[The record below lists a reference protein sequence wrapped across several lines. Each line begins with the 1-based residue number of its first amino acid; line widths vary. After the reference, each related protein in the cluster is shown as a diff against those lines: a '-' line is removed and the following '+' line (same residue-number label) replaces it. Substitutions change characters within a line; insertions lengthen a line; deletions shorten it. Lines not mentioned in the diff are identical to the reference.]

1 MLRFLTRAVGQPD
14 DGEARKAELEVG
26 FDLDLPRLEPDESV
40 GDRACEHPVDGRHK
54 IATRKRASCQSVTN
68 RATCARSLAA
78 GGRSRPGGEAHRA
91 V

>member
-14 DGEARKAELEVG
+14 DGEARKAELDVG
-26 FDLDLPRLEPDESV
+26 LDLDLPRLEPDESV

-54 IATRKRASCQSVTN
+54 IATRKRASVPN
-68 RATCARSLAA
+68 
-78 GGRSRPGGEAHRA
+78 

>member
-1 MLRFLTRAVGQPD
+1 MLRFLTCAVGQPD

-26 FDLDLPRLEPDESV
+26 LDLDLPRLEADESV

-54 IATRKRASCQSVTN
+54 IATRKRACVPN
-68 RATCARSLAA
+68 
-78 GGRSRPGGEAHRA
+78 